1 MRCEDWFAKR
11 FRTVYIFGMSLEQL
25 ESAILALSPEQRH
38 QLVVW
43 FEEHR
48 DHIIGEKGSEDEL
61 TDDQKAEI
69 LRRRD
74 LALAHPDLLEPWDGT
89 MERARQ
95 RLNEFRR
102 QKAAGR

>member
-1 MRCEDWFAKR
+1 
-11 FRTVYIFGMSLEQL
+11 MSLEQL
-25 ESAILALSPEQRH
+25 ELAILALPTEQRR

-43 FEEHR
+43 LEEHR
-48 DHIIGEKGSEDEL
+48 DHIIGEEDAEDEL
-61 TDDQKAEI
+61 TVDQKAEI

-74 LALAHPDLLEPWDGT
+74 LALAHPDVLEPWDGT

-95 RLNEFRR
+95 LLNEFRR